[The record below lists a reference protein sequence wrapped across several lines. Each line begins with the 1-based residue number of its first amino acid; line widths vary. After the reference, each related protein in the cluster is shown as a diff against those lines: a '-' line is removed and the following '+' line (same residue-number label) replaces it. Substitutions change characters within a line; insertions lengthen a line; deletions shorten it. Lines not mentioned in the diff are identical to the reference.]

1 MTDDTS
7 AYKPWTLNA
16 ERWQPELGGARSAVH
31 SILQGKGG
39 CRMRTRVISLS
50 PCITKRIRPMSMP
63 KTLLAVALLAYG
75 CAASAAD
82 KVYIAN
88 ENAGT
93 VSVLDAASFKVLT
106 PVRVGKMPHNV
117 QVSPDGK
124 IVWVTNNGEPDPDP
138 SPWHPGMNK
147 TEHAAMAKPGAVWL
161 IDTDTDAVVAKIPVG
176 LHPAHVV
183 LTPDGRFAYVTN
195 GGDNSVTV
203 IDAAA
208 RSVVATIAV
217 GKFPHGVRFAP
228 DGRQVYVA
236 NLKGGTVSVIDV
248 ESRKEVAQIPVGK
261 GPAQVGFTPDGRL
274 AFVSLSQEKAVA
286 VIDPATR
293 KVTRKISVGTV
304 PIQLSATPDSRTL
317 LVANQGS
324 RSKPG
329 NTVSMIDLQ
338 TSKLVKTVVTASGAH
353 GVAVDREGRLAYITN
368 TYANTVSV
376 IDIKSRSVVSTVRVG
391 KGPNGVSVSP

>member
-1 MTDDTS
+1 MPT
-7 AYKPWTLNA
+7 
-16 ERWQPELGGARSAVH
+16 
-31 SILQGKGG
+31 
-39 CRMRTRVISLS
+39 
-50 PCITKRIRPMSMP
+50 TKS
-63 KTLLAVALLAYG
+63 LLAIALLACG
-75 CAASAAD
+75 WAVSAAD

-88 ENAGT
+88 ENADT
-93 VSVLDAASFKVLT
+93 VSVLDASSFKVLT
-106 PVRVGKMPHNV
+106 AVRVGKMPHNV

-124 IVWVTNNGEPDPDP
+124 VVWVTNNGEPAPDAAP
-138 SPWHPGMNK
+138 PHQGMSK
-147 TEHAAMAKPGAVWL
+147 AEHAVMAKPGAVWL
-161 IDTDTDAVVAKIPVG
+161 IDTGTDAVLAKIPVG

-183 LTPDGRFAYVTN
+183 LTPDGRFAYITN

-208 RSVVATIAV
+208 RSVVATIPV
-217 GKFPHGVRFAP
+217 GKFPHGLRFAP
-228 DGRQVYVA
+228 DGRQAYVA

-248 ESRKEVAQIPVGK
+248 ATRKEIAQIPVGK
-261 GPAQVGFTPDGRL
+261 GPAQVGFTPDGLL
-274 AFVSLSQEKAVA
+274 AFASLSEEMAVA

-293 KVTRKISVGTV
+293 KMTRKISVGTV

-338 TSKLVKTVVTASGAH
+338 TFKLVQTVVTGSGAH
-353 GVAVDREGRLAYITN
+353 GVAIDREGQLAYITN
-368 TYANTVSV
+368 TYADTVSI
-376 IDIKSRSVVSTVRVG
+376 IDIKSRAVVRTVRVG